1 MKYEGKNRAIKLG
14 IRIGITFL
22 FTLCILILVAY
33 YVLSQNLHTNLTDYT
48 IKLVQAMVNQGV
60 TTVEYEL
67 QAGRDEVAVLASV
80 LTRLYLN

>member
-33 YVLSQNLHTNLTDYT
+33 YALSQNLHTNLTDYT